1 MKRHA
6 FDPISFV
13 FGIILMAMAA
23 GAVWNDQID
32 WNIGVWILPTA
43 VLVLGIGLLTSTIR
57 NTTRSDA

>member
-1 MKRHA
+1 MKRHS

-13 FGIILMAMAA
+13 FGIILLAMAA

-43 VLVLGIGLLTSTIR
+43 VLVLGIGLLASTIR
-57 NTTRSDA
+57 STTRSDT

>member
-13 FGIILMAMAA
+13 FGILLVAMAA
-23 GAVWNDQID
+23 GAVWNDQVD
-32 WNIGVWILPTA
+32 WNIGVWIFPTA
-43 VLVLGIGLLTSTIR
+43 VLVLGIGLLASGIR

>member
-13 FGIILMAMAA
+13 FGALLMAMAA

-32 WNIGVWILPTA
+32 WNIGVWILPAA
-43 VLVLGIGLLTSTIR
+43 VLVLGIGLLASAIR
-57 NTTRSDA
+57 NTTRTDA